1 MRKIAAAAGCLVV
14 AAYATVAEAAM
25 GNDHAAVLVAKC
37 HLGDQGYV
45 VFRQQAEFK
54 EESKKEKGPEQKKKK
69 AKKGKL
75 AQQNAIDA
83 DELEHTEAAIADDGA
98 LNEKRVRESESESE
112 DEKEHLSGS
121 ENEDERVQQETD
133 EANAEAEEKQGKK
146 INISCSYEEENTNSA
161 KAKAKA

>member
-54 EESKKEKGPEQKKKK
+54 EESKKKK